1 MMGKFDAVT
10 QAKKKKGDQDDF
22 TLICGN
28 IKDQKCVFDSLK
40 DQSSS
45 SGTNNAGSTFN
56 KPVRGKVEDRY

>member
-1 MMGKFDAVT
+1 MMGKYNAVT
-10 QAKKKKGDQDDF
+10 QAKKLKGDQDDF

-45 SGTNNAGSTFN
+45 SGTNNAVSTFN
-56 KPVRGKVEDRY
+56 KPGRGKVE